1 MKLIVV
7 RVSPDVAPK
16 LHDDKIDII
25 HFRQEVLDII
35 YIYIYIYI
43 ERERERE
50 RERESVSL
58 IISSKDKQER
68 ADRVKDYYKTQNIKA
83 NEIQYT

>member
-1 MKLIVV
+1 MV
-7 RVSPDVAPK
+7 RVSPDVAPT

-25 HFRQEVLDII
+25 HFCQEAPDIIYI

-50 RERESVSL
+50 RESH
-58 IISSKDKQER
+58 
-68 ADRVKDYYKTQNIKA
+68 
-83 NEIQYT
+83 